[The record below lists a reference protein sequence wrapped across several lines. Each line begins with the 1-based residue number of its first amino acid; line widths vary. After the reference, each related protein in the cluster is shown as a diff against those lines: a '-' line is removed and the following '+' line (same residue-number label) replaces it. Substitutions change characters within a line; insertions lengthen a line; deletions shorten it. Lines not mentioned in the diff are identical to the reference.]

1 MRRKKKKIGGR
12 IRQTERERKKKREW
26 KIVMKREG
34 HTWSRLPWLFCAGI
48 IMEFIWLQVS
58 HWKTWVFISAQ
69 PNASITVALNF
80 VMRVCNKNLHH
91 VRPIHLVWRSAVQS
105 DTFSWFVI
113 SQSIPRK
120 ESNFWGVFSHISAMA
135 LGTALPVSHHSTVS
149 IQTEKP
155 KGSTWRFAHTPT
167 VTRGWTLLV
176 FSVISEQRLDGLCWR
191 CLED

>member
-1 MRRKKKKIGGR
+1 M
-12 IRQTERERKKKREW
+12 ENSDEKR
-26 KIVMKREG
+26 

-91 VRPIHLVWRSAVQS
+91 VRPIHLVWRSAEHS

-113 SQSIPRK
+113 SQSIPGN